1 MEIHTALEAIDE
13 EASFE
18 ESNSSTVGEEAVE
31 KPSAT
36 AHRGSLSSVEG
47 EAEGA
52 GSYSDIVRLHV
63 CAGHECPVGGAC
75 HPASVGTAPKSM
87 HMHPLSGNDKM
98 PSDHDV
104 RRSDQ

>member
-1 MEIHTALEAIDE
+1 MERIGTCVGAGTWMEIHTVLEAMDE

-18 ESNSSTVGEEAVE
+18 VSNSSTVGEEAVE

-52 GSYSDIVRLHV
+52 GSYSDIVRLQV
-63 CAGHECPVGGAC
+63 CAGHERPVGGA
-75 HPASVGTAPKSM
+75 
-87 HMHPLSGNDKM
+87 
-98 PSDHDV
+98 
-104 RRSDQ
+104 